1 METEVLGVKPS
12 SIAVKI
18 YKSKTIMKN
27 KENCF
32 DDQTGSPRP
41 IWISLIFEKV
51 PTGPFKIRR

>member
-1 METEVLGVKPS
+1 MIIKRIMETEVLGVKPL

-41 IWISLIFEKV
+41 I
-51 PTGPFKIRR
+51 

>member
-1 METEVLGVKPS
+1 LQL
-12 SIAVKI
+12 KI

-41 IWISLIFEKV
+41 I
-51 PTGPFKIRR
+51 